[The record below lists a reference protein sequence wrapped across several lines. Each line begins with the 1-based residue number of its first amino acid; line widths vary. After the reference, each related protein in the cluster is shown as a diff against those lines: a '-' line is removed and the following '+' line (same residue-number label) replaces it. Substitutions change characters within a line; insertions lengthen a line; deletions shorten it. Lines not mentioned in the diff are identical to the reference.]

1 MVSWLVRSFGII
13 NSLAQII
20 FESQIVWGGR
30 NETQFRPRNFQ
41 IWKIE
46 YYEPL
51 FSLLFN
57 CFISLFP
64 YSTNYKLITLFLV
77 YLVLIHYLSFVVYTS
92 ENCFGSPFIKQ
103 SPQIVWSVAPPP
115 PRTLSLIRIPH
126 YDVQIDVYGITVN
139 VSYIFLHI
147 ATYIDTLI
155 RDSSPFSGIEHP
167 FTVLQWFRQPVPGWR
182 SVSQFAF
189 SIPPKNAG
197 LLLCKAS
204 QHPSFGMILVK
215 IQFDEFSP
223 STWFFRQ
230 IKTLIR
236 CHLSFVRY
244 NELDVYIY
252 I

>member
-115 PRTLSLIRIPH
+115 PHTFTNQDPTLWCTNRCIWDNCKRI
-126 YDVQIDVYGITVN
+126 
-139 VSYIFLHI
+139 LHI
-147 ATYIDTLI
+147 LTYSHVHRYINPRFISFQRHWT
-155 RDSSPFSGIEHP
+155 PFH
-167 FTVLQWFRQPVPGWR
+167 
-182 SVSQFAF
+182 
-189 SIPPKNAG
+189 SIT
-197 LLLCKAS
+197 
-204 QHPSFGMILVK
+204 MV
-215 IQFDEFSP
+215 P
-223 STWFFRQ
+223 STCTWLTIRFAICFFHPPQ
-230 IKTLIR
+230 K
-236 CHLSFVRY
+236 CWASSV
-244 NELDVYIY
+244 
-252 I
+252 